1 MPPAD
6 PDGTY
11 QPPGRERRRPVHR
24 YSRGLDV
31 GLEAGSAGVPLAAKR
46 WSVAFPTEGDN
57 GSRHPLHSPHRPSF
71 AVLARARKEYSRAS
85 VALAETRAARSPQA
99 HRRQEVTFSA
109 SKEKRAGGP
118 PVAAARGFRRLNDGS
133 PRIGAIALPS
143 KTEPGV
149 SVPDRPQVRE
159 HCPGGRPDPFLRT
172 PRSLAACGGGLGNG
186 PTCFGKPDI

>member
-1 MPPAD
+1 MERTSHPVAR
-6 PDGTY
+6 GG
-11 QPPGRERRRPVHR
+11 GRCTDIAGDWMWVWRPVAPG
-24 YSRGLDV
+24 SLWPLSV
-31 GLEAGSAGVPLAAKR
+31 GLSPFQQRATMAPDIL
-46 WSVAFPTEGDN
+46 FI
-57 GSRHPLHSPHRPSF
+57 RHIDLHLLFS
-71 AVLARARKEYSRAS
+71 RARKEYSRAS

-133 PRIGAIALPS
+133 PRIGAIAPPS